1 MIPINLTNLCLKE
14 YHPDEIGR
22 DLEPFLDAN
31 CDDQDWLATLAS
43 ELQEIFVF
51 GILRN
56 WSAPA
61 RQNLK

>member
-1 MIPINLTNLCLKE
+1 MILINLTNLCIQE

-31 CDDQDWLATLAS
+31 CDGQDWLTTLAS

>member
-22 DLEPFLDAN
+22 DLKPFLDAN
-31 CDDQDWLATLAS
+31 CDGQDWLTTLAS